1 MGKRIRNNP
10 DLLLLSFILLL
21 IFFGVLIL
29 ASVSASFSMQKTGNT
44 FYYLNHQLLFGL
56 LPGFILGFL
65 AYLAPLEKIRRMVIP
80 LLLLTTLLL
89 GAVFLPVI
97 GGFSGGAWR
106 WLHLG
111 PLSFQPS
118 ELLKLSFILYVA
130 ALLSPKGDGSKER
143 VLSRRSREF
152 PWGKISQG
160 MGTLIPF
167 LVAVGVISAF
177 LIAQPDVGTLAIIAA
192 VAGVMYFCA
201 KTPLW
206 HTIALGGLGILLL
219 FLLIHLAP
227 YRFDRLAVFLNPD
240 LDPLGKGYQ
249 LKQAF
254 IGIGS
259 GGVTGRGLGLSV
271 QKFGFLPQPMS
282 DSIFAVFAEETG
294 FFGSILLIVL
304 FLAFAWRSLVLSTRV
319 NNQFAGLCMVG
330 ITAWITFQ
338 AFVNIGALSGL
349 LPLTGVP
356 LPFISYGGSALVSE
370 LVAMGILLN
379 ISRKA

>member
-1 MGKRIRNNP
+1 MEKRIRNNP

-21 IFFGVLIL
+21 VFFGVLIL
-29 ASVSASFSMQKTGNT
+29 ASVSASFSMQKTGST
-44 FYYLNHQLLFGL
+44 FTYLNHQLLFGL

-65 AYLAPLEKIRRMVIP
+65 AFLIPLEIIRKMVVP
-80 LLLLTTLLL
+80 LLLLTILFL

-97 GGFSGGAWR
+97 GGFSGGASR
-106 WLHLG
+106 WIYLG

-118 ELLKLSFILYVA
+118 ELLKLSFILYIA
-130 ALLSPKGDGSKER
+130 ALLSPKSSEEKG
-143 VLSRRSREF
+143 
-152 PWGKISQG
+152 I
-160 MGTLIPF
+160 GTLIPF
-167 LVAVGVISAF
+167 LVAMGVIGAF
-177 LIAQPDVGTLAIIAA
+177 LVAQPDVGTLAIIAA

-206 HTIALGGLGILLL
+206 HTLALGGLGIFLLV
-219 FLLIHLAP
+219 LLIHVAP
-227 YRFDRLAVFLNPD
+227 YRFDRLSVFLNPD

-259 GGVTGRGLGLSV
+259 GGLTGRGLGMSV

-294 FFGSILLIVL
+294 FLGSILLVVL
-304 FLAFAWRSLVLSTRV
+304 FLAFAWRSLLLSTRV
-319 NNQFAGLCMVG
+319 NDRFAGLCMVG
-330 ITAWITFQ
+330 ITAWIAFQ
-338 AFVNIGALSGL
+338 ALVNIGALTGL

-370 LVAMGILLN
+370 LVAIGILLN
-379 ISRKA
+379 ASRRA